1 LRRVASIL
9 IRLADARLRGGRD
22 TNHSQGVRMRL
33 KRVMMIAIVVGLA
46 GLLQTGAALA
56 QQEDPIAPFVIDV
69 RGAFMSLD
77 AAGSAGSV
85 GLDKALL
92 PSNGLG
98 LEVGAHVY
106 PLRGR
111 VVSLGVGASLLFVRS
126 SKAPEV
132 PEGEE
137 PDPDDPT
144 VRTRV
149 KGFSPQVSLNFGSR
163 RGYSYVSAG
172 IGTMTRAIDATEG
185 EMLSEVTGDTRA
197 RTLNYGGGARWFVNS
212 RVAFSFDMR
221 FYRVNAQE
229 ATTSSVSLPQQR
241 FFAGTVGISFH

>member
-1 LRRVASIL
+1 
-9 IRLADARLRGGRD
+9 
-22 TNHSQGVRMRL
+22 MRL

-77 AAGSAGSV
+77 AAGSAFPI

-92 PSNGLG
+92 PSYGLG
-98 LEVGAHVY
+98 LDVGAHVY

-132 PEGEE
+132 PEDAL
-137 PDPDDPT
+137 PDPTDPT
-144 VRTRV
+144 VRTRI

-163 RGYSYVSAG
+163 RGYSYVSGG

-185 EMLSEVTGDTRA
+185 VMPNEVTGDTRA
-197 RTLNYGGGARWFVNS
+197 RTLNYGGGARWFVSS
-212 RVAFSFDMR
+212 RVAFSFDLR
-221 FYRVNAQE
+221 FYRVAAQDST
-229 ATTSSVSLPQQR
+229 ASSVSLPQQR
-241 FFAGTVGISFH
+241 FFAGSVGISIH

>member
-1 LRRVASIL
+1 
-9 IRLADARLRGGRD
+9 
-22 TNHSQGVRMRL
+22 MRL
-33 KRVMMIAIVVGLA
+33 KRVMMMAIVGGLA
-46 GLLQTGAALA
+46 GLLQTGTALA

-69 RGAFMSLD
+69 RGAFMSRD
-77 AAGSAGSV
+77 AAGSAFPL

-92 PSNGLG
+92 PNNGLG
-98 LEVGAHVY
+98 LELGAHVY

-111 VVSLGVGASLLFVRS
+111 VVSLGVGASLLFVRAK
-126 SKAPEV
+126 KAPEV
-132 PEGEE
+132 PEDQE
-137 PDPDDPT
+137 PDPTDPT

-163 RGYSYVSAG
+163 RGYSYVSGG
-172 IGTMTRAIDATEG
+172 IGTMTRAIDASEG
-185 EMLSEVTGDTRA
+185 VMLKEVTGDTHA

-221 FYRVNAQE
+221 FYRVAAQD

-241 FFAGTVGISFH
+241 FFAGTVGISIH

>member
-1 LRRVASIL
+1 
-9 IRLADARLRGGRD
+9 
-22 TNHSQGVRMRL
+22 MRL
-33 KRVMMIAIVVGLA
+33 KRMMRIAIVGGLA

-77 AAGSAGSV
+77 ETLSASAV
-85 GLDKALL
+85 NLDKAQL

-98 LEVGAHVY
+98 LDVGAHVY

-132 PEGEE
+132 AEDAE
-137 PDPDDPT
+137 PDPTDPT
-144 VRTRV
+144 VRTRI
-149 KGFSPQVSLNFGSR
+149 KAFSPQVSLNFGSR

-172 IGTMTRAIDATEG
+172 IGSMTRAIDATDG
-185 EMLSEVTGDTRA
+185 VMLDQVTGDTRA
-197 RTLNYGGGARWFVNS
+197 RTLNYGGGARWFASS
-212 RVAFSFDMR
+212 RLAFSFDLR
-221 FYRVNAQE
+221 FYRVAAQE

-241 FFAGTVGISFH
+241 LFVGSVGVSIH

>member
-1 LRRVASIL
+1 
-9 IRLADARLRGGRD
+9 
-22 TNHSQGVRMRL
+22 MRL
-33 KRVMMIAIVVGLA
+33 KRVMMIAIVSGLA

-77 AAGSAGSV
+77 ASGSAGAV
-85 GLDKALL
+85 NLDKAQL

-132 PEGEE
+132 PEDEE
-137 PDPDDPT
+137 PDPTDPT
-144 VRTRV
+144 VRTRI

-185 EMLSEVTGDTRA
+185 VMLNQMTGDTRA

-212 RVAFSFDMR
+212 RLAFSFDMR
-221 FYRVNAQE
+221 FYRVAEQE
-229 ATTSSVSLPQQR
+229 ATISSVSLPQQR
-241 FFAGTVGISFH
+241 FFMGSVGISIH

>member
-1 LRRVASIL
+1 
-9 IRLADARLRGGRD
+9 
-22 TNHSQGVRMRL
+22 MRL
-33 KRVMMIAIVVGLA
+33 KRVMMIAIVGGLA

-77 AAGSAGSV
+77 ASGSAFPL
-85 GLDKALL
+85 GLDKAQL
-92 PSNGLG
+92 PSRGLG

-111 VVSLGVGASLLFVRS
+111 VVSLGVGASLLFVRN

-132 PEGEE
+132 PEDQE

-144 VRTRV
+144 VRTRI
-149 KGFSPQVSLNFGSR
+149 KGFTPQVSLNFGSR
-163 RGYSYVSAG
+163 RGYSYVSGG
-172 IGTMTRAIDATEG
+172 IGTMTRAIDATDG
-185 EMLSEVTGDTRA
+185 VLLAEVTGDTRA

-212 RVAFSFDMR
+212 RLAFSFDMR
-221 FYRVNAQE
+221 FYRVAAQD

-241 FFAGTVGISFH
+241 LFAGTVGISIH

>member
-1 LRRVASIL
+1 
-9 IRLADARLRGGRD
+9 
-22 TNHSQGVRMRL
+22 MRL
-33 KRVMMIAIVVGLA
+33 KRMMMMAIVGGLA

-77 AAGSAGSV
+77 SAGSATAL
-85 GLDKALL
+85 GLDKAQL

-98 LEVGAHVY
+98 LDIGAHVY

-111 VVSLGVGASLLFVRS
+111 VVSLGVGASLLFTRA
-126 SKAPEV
+126 SKTPDV

-137 PDPDDPT
+137 PDPADPTDPT
-144 VRTRV
+144 VRTRI
-149 KGFSPQVSLNFGSR
+149 KAFSPQVSLNFGSR

-185 EMLSEVTGDTRA
+185 TLLTEATGDTRA
-197 RTLNYGGGARWFVNS
+197 RTLNYGGGARWFAGS
-212 RVAFSFDMR
+212 RLAFTFDMR
-221 FYRVNAQE
+221 FYRVAAQD
-229 ATTSSVSLPQQR
+229 ATASSASLPPQR
-241 FFAGTVGISFH
+241 FFVGSAGISIH

>member
-1 LRRVASIL
+1 
-9 IRLADARLRGGRD
+9 
-22 TNHSQGVRMRL
+22 MRL
-33 KRVMMIAIVVGLA
+33 KRVLMIAIVGGLA

-77 AAGSAGSV
+77 ASGSAV
-85 GLDKALL
+85 PLGLDKAQL

-98 LEVGAHVY
+98 LEIGAHVY

-111 VVSLGVGASLLFVRS
+111 VVSLGVGASLLFVRAK
-126 SKAPEV
+126 KAPEV
-132 PEGEE
+132 PDVPEGQN
-137 PDPDDPT
+137 PAPTDPDDPT
-144 VRTRV
+144 VRTRI

-185 EMLSEVTGDTRA
+185 VLLEEVTGDTRA

-212 RVAFSFDMR
+212 RLAFSFDMR
-221 FYRVNAQE
+221 FYRVAAQD

-241 FFAGTVGISFH
+241 LFMGSVGISIH

>member
-1 LRRVASIL
+1 
-9 IRLADARLRGGRD
+9 
-22 TNHSQGVRMRL
+22 MRL
-33 KRVMMIAIVVGLA
+33 KRMMRIAIACGLA

-77 AAGSAGSV
+77 AAGSAFPL
-85 GLDKALL
+85 GLEKAQL
-92 PSNGLG
+92 PNRGLG
-98 LEVGAHVY
+98 LDIGAHVY

-111 VVSLGVGASLLFVRS
+111 IVSLGVGASLLFVRS

-132 PEGEE
+132 LEDAL
-137 PDPDDPT
+137 PDPTDPT
-144 VRTRV
+144 VRTRI

-172 IGTMTRAIDATEG
+172 IGTMTRAIDATDG
-185 EMLSEVTGDTRA
+185 VLVDEVTGDTRA
-197 RTLNYGGGARWFVNS
+197 RTLNYGGGARWFATS
-212 RVAFSFDMR
+212 HVAFSFDLR
-221 FYRVNAQE
+221 FYRVAAQE

-241 FFAGTVGISFH
+241 FFVGSVGISIH

>member
-1 LRRVASIL
+1 
-9 IRLADARLRGGRD
+9 
-22 TNHSQGVRMRL
+22 MRL
-33 KRVMMIAIVVGLA
+33 NRVMMIAIVGGLA

-69 RGAFMSLD
+69 RGAFMSFD
-77 AAGSAGSV
+77 ASDGIATSL
-85 GLDKALL
+85 GLSGKALL

-98 LEVGAHVY
+98 LDIGAHVY

-111 VVSLGVGASLLFVRS
+111 VVSLGVGASLLFARS

-137 PDPDDPT
+137 PDPTDPT
-144 VRTRV
+144 VRTRI

-163 RGYSYVSAG
+163 RGYSYVSGG

-185 EMLSEVTGDTRA
+185 VLLAEATGDTRA
-197 RTLNYGGGARWFVNS
+197 RTLNYGGGARWFAGS
-212 RVAFSFDMR
+212 RVAFTFDLR
-221 FYRVNAQE
+221 FYRIAAQD
-229 ATTSSVSLPQQR
+229 ATASSVSLPQQR
-241 FFAGTVGISFH
+241 LFVGSVGISIH

>member
-1 LRRVASIL
+1 
-9 IRLADARLRGGRD
+9 
-22 TNHSQGVRMRL
+22 MRL
-33 KRVMMIAIVVGLA
+33 KRVMMIAIVSGLA

-77 AAGSAGSV
+77 ASGSASAV
-85 GLDKALL
+85 NLDKAQL

-126 SKAPEV
+126 KKAPEV
-132 PEGEE
+132 AEDEE
-137 PDPDDPT
+137 PDPDEPT
-144 VRTRV
+144 VRTRI
-149 KGFSPQVSLNFGSR
+149 KGFTPQVSLNFGSR
-163 RGYSYVSAG
+163 RGYSYISAG

-185 EMLSEVTGDTRA
+185 VMLDQVTGDTRA

-212 RVAFSFDMR
+212 RLAFSFDMR
-221 FYRVNAQE
+221 FYRVAEQE
-229 ATTSSVSLPQQR
+229 ATISSVSLPQQR
-241 FFAGTVGISFH
+241 FFMGSVGISIH

>member
-1 LRRVASIL
+1 
-9 IRLADARLRGGRD
+9 
-22 TNHSQGVRMRL
+22 MRL
-33 KRVMMIAIVVGLA
+33 KRVVMIAIVGGLA

-69 RGAFMSLD
+69 HGAFMSLD
-77 AAGSAGSV
+77 AAGSAFPL
-85 GLDKALL
+85 GLDKAQL
-92 PSNGLG
+92 PSNGIG

-132 PEGEE
+132 PENQE

-144 VRTRV
+144 VRTRL

-185 EMLSEVTGDTRA
+185 VMLEEVTGDTRA

-212 RVAFSFDMR
+212 RLAFSFDMR
-221 FYRVNAQE
+221 FYRVAAQD
-229 ATTSSVSLPQQR
+229 ATTSSVGLPQQR
-241 FFAGTVGISFH
+241 LFAGTVGISIH

>member
-1 LRRVASIL
+1 
-9 IRLADARLRGGRD
+9 
-22 TNHSQGVRMRL
+22 MRL
-33 KRVMMIAIVVGLA
+33 KRVMMIAIVGGLA

-77 AAGSAGSV
+77 AAGSAGPI

-98 LEVGAHVY
+98 LDVGVHVY

-111 VVSLGVGASLLFVRS
+111 VVSLGVGASLLFARS

-132 PEGEE
+132 PEDEE
-137 PDPDDPT
+137 PDPTDPT
-144 VRTRV
+144 VRTRI

-185 EMLSEVTGDTRA
+185 VLLNEVTGDTRA
-197 RTLNYGGGARWFVNS
+197 RTLNYGGGARWFAGS
-212 RVAFSFDMR
+212 RLAFSFDLR
-221 FYRVNAQE
+221 FYRVAAQD

-241 FFAGTVGISFH
+241 FFVGSVGISIH

>member
-1 LRRVASIL
+1 
-9 IRLADARLRGGRD
+9 
-22 TNHSQGVRMRL
+22 MRL
-33 KRVMMIAIVVGLA
+33 KRVMMIAIVGGLA

-77 AAGSAGSV
+77 AAGSAGQI
-85 GLDKALL
+85 GIDKAQL

-98 LEVGAHVY
+98 LEVGAHIY

-111 VVSLGVGASLLFVRS
+111 VVSLGVGASLLFTRS

-132 PEGEE
+132 PEDEE
-137 PDPDDPT
+137 PDPTDPT
-144 VRTRV
+144 VRTRI

-172 IGTMTRAIDATEG
+172 IGSMTRAIDATEG
-185 EMLSEVTGDTRA
+185 VLLNEVTGDTRA
-197 RTLNYGGGARWFVNS
+197 RTLNYGGGARWFAGS
-212 RVAFSFDMR
+212 RLAFSFDLR
-221 FYRVNAQE
+221 FYRVAAQDK
-229 ATTSSVSLPQQR
+229 TTSSVSLPQQR
-241 FFAGTVGISFH
+241 FFVGSVGISIH

>member
-1 LRRVASIL
+1 
-9 IRLADARLRGGRD
+9 
-22 TNHSQGVRMRL
+22 MRL

-132 PEGEE
+132 PADQE

>member
-1 LRRVASIL
+1 
-9 IRLADARLRGGRD
+9 
-22 TNHSQGVRMRL
+22 MRL
-33 KRVMMIAIVVGLA
+33 KRVMMIAIVGGLV

-77 AAGSAGSV
+77 AAGSAGQI
-85 GLDKALL
+85 GIDKAQL

-111 VVSLGVGASLLFVRS
+111 VVSLGVGASLLFTRS

-132 PEGEE
+132 PEDEE
-137 PDPDDPT
+137 PDPTDPT
-144 VRTRV
+144 VRTRI

-172 IGTMTRAIDATEG
+172 IGSMTRAIDATEG
-185 EMLSEVTGDTRA
+185 VLLNEVTGDTRA
-197 RTLNYGGGARWFVNS
+197 RTLNYGGGARWFAGS
-212 RVAFSFDMR
+212 RLAFSFDLR
-221 FYRVNAQE
+221 FYRVAAQDK
-229 ATTSSVSLPQQR
+229 TTSSVSLPQQR
-241 FFAGTVGISFH
+241 FFVGSVGISIH

>member
-1 LRRVASIL
+1 
-9 IRLADARLRGGRD
+9 
-22 TNHSQGVRMRL
+22 MRL
-33 KRVMMIAIVVGLA
+33 KRVLMMAIVVGLA

-69 RGAFMSLD
+69 RGAFLSLD
-77 AAGSAGSV
+77 AATSAGAV

-92 PSNGLG
+92 PSRGLG
-98 LEVGAHVY
+98 LDVGAHVY

-126 SKAPEV
+126 EKAPEV

-137 PDPDDPT
+137 PDPTDPT
-144 VRTRV
+144 IRTRI

-163 RGYSYVSAG
+163 RGYSYVSGG
-172 IGTMTRAIDATEG
+172 IGTMTRAIDTTEG
-185 EMLSEVTGDTRA
+185 AILNVVTGDTRA

-212 RVAFSFDMR
+212 RLAFSFDLR
-221 FYRVNAQE
+221 FYRIAAQD
-229 ATTSSVSLPQQR
+229 ATTSSVALPQQR
-241 FFAGTVGISFH
+241 LFAGSVGISIH

>member
-1 LRRVASIL
+1 
-9 IRLADARLRGGRD
+9 
-22 TNHSQGVRMRL
+22 MRL
-33 KRVMMIAIVVGLA
+33 KRVMMIAIVGGLA

-69 RGAFMSLD
+69 RGAFISLD
-77 AAGSAGSV
+77 ASGSAV
-85 GLDKALL
+85 PLGLDKAQL

-98 LEVGAHVY
+98 LELGAHVY

-111 VVSLGVGASLLFVRS
+111 VVSLGVGASLLFVRAK
-126 SKAPEV
+126 KAPEV
-132 PEGEE
+132 AEDEE

-144 VRTRV
+144 VRTRI
-149 KGFSPQVSLNFGSR
+149 KGFTPQVSLNFGSR

-185 EMLSEVTGDTRA
+185 VMLEEVTGDTRA

-212 RVAFSFDMR
+212 RLAFSFDMR
-221 FYRVNAQE
+221 FYRIAAQD

-241 FFAGTVGISFH
+241 LFMGSVGISIH